1 MDQNSLQLIIN
12 NKKGLSALER
22 FMKDAGSLHLAA
34 NQIDKSKF
42 DQLPGQIDRLK
53 QKNKEMSESITYL
66 TSVLT
71 TLKYNPQSPL
81 VQ

>member
-1 MDQNSLQLIIN
+1 MDINSLELIIN
-12 NKKGLSALER
+12 NDKAIQALDR
-22 FMKDAGSLHLAA
+22 FMKDAGNLHMAA
-34 NQIDKSKF
+34 NQVVRAKFESLPSQIDK
-42 DQLPGQIDRLK
+42 LK
-53 QKNKEMSESITYL
+53 RANHGMSESITYL